1 MSESGTKPHYATTT
15 HDHSGNWR
23 GRGLRHSR
31 FREGARRV
39 RRGRALDLAHKL
51 RSRPRLDGPVP
62 QALRLLSW
70 CMNRSSK
77 HFNAGSSLATNRMAG
92 CLLSAAKAEPRC
104 ASIGYKPPAPE
115 VFVPTFVALA
125 RLLSNL
131 VRHDRPGRCRW
142 HSPVFLW
149 CVDKNSK
156 SLRFQRVSDH
166 WALVRIDVG
175 RSRVRLPLVGALSY
189 GLLHPWTCRSSH
201 RRSSWWCLLPSS
213 CWSPRWC
220 LLPSASGLTEEIFP
234 RTAIELIE
242 LLAVQLIISTRQS
255 PIRY

>member
-1 MSESGTKPHYATTT
+1 
-15 HDHSGNWR
+15 
-23 GRGLRHSR
+23 
-31 FREGARRV
+31 
-39 RRGRALDLAHKL
+39 
-51 RSRPRLDGPVP
+51 
-62 QALRLLSW
+62 
-70 CMNRSSK
+70 MNRSSK

-131 VRHDRPGRCRW
+131 VRH
-142 HSPVFLW
+142 
-149 CVDKNSK
+149 
-156 SLRFQRVSDH
+156 
-166 WALVRIDVG
+166 
-175 RSRVRLPLVGALSY
+175 
-189 GLLHPWTCRSSH
+189 
-201 RRSSWWCLLPSS
+201 CLLPSS

-220 LLPSASGLTEEIFP
+220 LLPSASGLTEEVFP

-255 PIRY
+255 QFGN

>member
-1 MSESGTKPHYATTT
+1 MKNVT
-15 HDHSGNWR
+15 
-23 GRGLRHSR
+23 
-31 FREGARRV
+31 
-39 RRGRALDLAHKL
+39 LDLCSLTRTARIVPL
-51 RSRPRLDGPVP
+51 TRPQTVTPCVVKIFPKPGGEDRQQWRCTECEGKQKNAPVLGLTFIKGMRRNGLAYENGTILDPRDLLHFARGPD
-62 QALRLLSW
+62 Q
-70 CMNRSSK
+70 
-77 HFNAGSSLATNRMAG
+77 HDEATH
-92 CLLSAAKAEPRC
+92 

-131 VRHDRPGRCRW
+131 VRHDRPGRCRR

-201 RRSSWWCLLPSS
+201 RRSSWWCLLPS
-213 CWSPRWC
+213 
-220 LLPSASGLTEEIFP
+220 ASGLTEDG
-234 RTAIELIE
+234 
-242 LLAVQLIISTRQS
+242 ISA
-255 PIRY
+255 YGY